1 MIIER
6 AKEQDIEKII
16 ELLGQILELHA
27 SIRPDLFRMGTTKYT
42 EEELLEM
49 IRDDARPIYVARDEE
64 YTVTGYAFCVL
75 KEVPFSNTMVPHQT
89 LFIDDLCVDQKRRG
103 EGIGRRLFV
112 FLTKEAK
119 NLGCSDVTLN
129 VWEGNENARRF
140 YEKLGMKPRETMM
153 ELKI

>member
-75 KEVPFSNTMVPHQT
+75 KEVPFSNTMVPHRT